1 MDRWDRRRGQSF
13 AGAWTKEFYKGKNG
27 DGMSPVEDFFVDWEK
42 PFMDRVRIADRFASE
57 RKNAVRGADPTNV
70 LCISVGII

>member
-1 MDRWDRRRGQSF
+1 
-13 AGAWTKEFYKGKNG
+13 
-27 DGMSPVEDFFVDWEK
+27 MSPVEDFFVDWEK